1 MEEEAPSR
9 LTMLASPFDSGDSDN
24 KRPLVGVVR
33 NERNSRVPAGEKAK
47 KYEQILNCKQTAEHR

>member
-1 MEEEAPSR
+1 
-9 LTMLASPFDSGDSDN
+9 MLASPFDSGDSDN